1 MFKASEFS
9 REKKEIDQDSISQK
23 ESRIDNNKDSEKV
36 ADDINVTLQLRE
48 EQLDIAKKWIK
59 TGDVDIHKE
68 ILTEEKNLTVPISKE
83 VLVIEKKCLN
93 KDSDENIE
101 VIRIPVREEQIDISK
116 HWVVLEDVHVY
127 KNRFEENEHI
137 EETLKKEKLHLKT
150 KGNPVIINKEIE
162 KPS

>member
-1 MFKASEFS
+1 MLKIPELNK
-9 REKKEIDQDSISQK
+9 EKDEIVQDSIIQK
-23 ESRIDNNKDSEKV
+23 ESRVDNNKDSEKV
-36 ADDINVTLQLRE
+36 ADNINVTLQLRE

-68 ILTEEKNLTVPISKE
+68 ILTEEKNLTVPVSKE
-83 VLVIEKKCLN
+83 ILVIEKKCLN
-93 KDSDENIE
+93 KGSDENIE

-137 EETLKKEKLHLKT
+137 EETLKKEKLYLKT
-150 KGNPVIINKEIE
+150 KGNPVIINE
-162 KPS
+162 